1 MSKDEIY
8 FISNDNPSSDNYI
21 PSTHVNKKQKTSGKS
36 PRLSLSVENFND
48 QYIKSAQKNG

>member
-8 FISNDNPSSDNYI
+8 FLSNDNPSSDNYI